1 MGLREKERESNNYMI
16 FSYIGTYGILIKLCP
31 SYCVLDT
38 YIGNRKRERERERDD
53 SRSSETERDTLSR
66 LRM

>member
-1 MGLREKERESNNYMI
+1 MGLREMERESNNYMI
-16 FSYIGTYGILIKLCP
+16 FSYIGTYRILIKLCP

-38 YIGNRKRERERERDD
+38 YIGNRKRERERDD